1 MGKVLNQG
9 LLRMEQTWG
18 VYPYQNRIFHYFGD
32 PAMEMY
38 TAAPSTFSGV
48 TVSETS
54 TTVSVNTGISG
65 CKITICS
72 LLDMGA
78 SCYEVAPNVLNY
90 TFNGVVKPY
99 YITVSKHNYKP
110 YIYPQDIYLQ
120 NYSFTQYRLIEGTN
134 ISVGSNVTTSYPQG
148 PVTIE
153 NGANVT
159 LDADQNVLLSNNF
172 EVKLGAV
179 FEVK

>member
-9 LLRMEQTWG
+9 LLRMAET
-18 VYPYQNRIFHYFGD
+18 YDISLYQNEVFHYFGD

-54 TTVSVNTGISG
+54 TSVTVNTGISG

-78 SCYEVAPNVLNY
+78 SCYEVAPNVSSY

-110 YIYPQDIYLQ
+110 YTYPQELYLQ
-120 NYSFTQYRLIEGTN
+120 NYSFAQYRLIEGTN
-134 ISVGSNVTTSYPQG
+134 INVGSNVTTSYAQG

-159 LDADQNVLLSNNF
+159 LDADQNILIANDF
-172 EVKLGAV
+172 EVKLGAN
-179 FEVK
+179 FEAK